1 MAGHADDHMHYFE
14 SQTRSKRMPETFFY
28 RKLVHK
34 SHRREI
40 GHGFMEL
47 LQPWTTLSALVMLIA
62 MCSCD
67 GDVDYEGSFEVCMQ
81 QYERVCM
88 HGCLCSWVY
97 MYVCMCIWNRMD
109 MYGCIC
115 MYACAYGIGW
125 ICMGVYAYTC
135 VCMHVCVHMCVY
147 ACMRTHVCVCIHMGV
162 YAYTWCVCMYAY
174 TCVYMRIHVCVC
186 MYNCTY

>member
-88 HGCLCSWVY
+88 HGYLCSRVY
-97 MYVCMCIWNRMD
+97 MHVCMCIWNRMD
-109 MYGCIC
+109 MYGCVCVYMCVYACMRSHVCVC
-115 MYACAYGIGW
+115 MYVYTCV
-125 ICMGVYAYTC
+125 CMHTHGCVCIHMVCMHVCLHVCVYAYTC
-135 VCMHVCVHMCVY
+135 VCMHV
-147 ACMRTHVCVCIHMGV
+147 
-162 YAYTWCVCMYAY
+162 
-174 TCVYMRIHVCVC
+174 
-186 MYNCTY
+186 